1 MTHASSGARFYGRA
15 APRKIAHVKVEV
27 LLFASLKD
35 AVGRTI
41 AVEVPEPA
49 TVTSLRRAL
58 EAAHPVIAR
67 FGTRAK
73 LAINEAWA
81 RETDPVAPGDTVAL
95 LPPVAGG

>member
-1 MTHASSGARFYGRA
+1 M
-15 APRKIAHVKVEV
+15 KIEV
-27 LLFASLKD
+27 LLFASLRD

-49 TVTSLRRAL
+49 TVASLRRAL
-58 EAAHPVIAR
+58 EAAHPAIAR

-73 LAINEAWA
+73 LAVNEAWA
-81 RETDPVAPGDTVAL
+81 GESDPVAPGDVVAL

>member
-1 MTHASSGARFYGRA
+1 
-15 APRKIAHVKVEV
+15 VKVDV

-35 AVGRTI
+35 ELGPRVS
-41 AVEVPEPA
+41 VEVPEPA
-49 TVTSLRRAL
+49 TVNSLRRAL

-73 LAINEAWA
+73 LAVNEAWA

>member
-1 MTHASSGARFYGRA
+1 
-15 APRKIAHVKVEV
+15 VKVEV
-27 LLFASLKD
+27 LLFASLRD

-49 TVTSLRRAL
+49 TVTTLRRAL

-73 LAINEAWA
+73 LAINETWA
-81 RETDPVAPGDTVAL
+81 KETDAVAPGDTVAL

>member
-1 MTHASSGARFYGRA
+1 M
-15 APRKIAHVKVEV
+15 KVEV
-27 LLFASLKD
+27 LLFASLRD
-35 AVGRTI
+35 ALGPQI
-41 AVEVPEPA
+41 SVEVDEPA

-58 EAAHPVIAR
+58 EAAHPVLAR

-73 LAINEAWA
+73 LAVNETWA